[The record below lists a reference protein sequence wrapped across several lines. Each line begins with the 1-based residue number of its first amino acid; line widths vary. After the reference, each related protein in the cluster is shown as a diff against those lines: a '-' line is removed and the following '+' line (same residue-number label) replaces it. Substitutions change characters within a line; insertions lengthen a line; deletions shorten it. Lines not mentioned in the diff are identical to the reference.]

1 MLIPVELVSSEE
13 AFVVVSHVFAFA
25 IDAFEGIRTR

>member
-1 MLIPVELVSSEE
+1 MLIPVELVSPEG
-13 AFVVVSHVFAFA
+13 AFVVVSHMFAFA